1 VSSAVPSARAF
12 ERLVDELAREVGGRA
27 AVSWAHATALAKH
40 AADHGLIESVG
51 GAPGPD
57 STRRALDALAGSHPA
72 LAPLADPQVV
82 ALWERPISR
91 GDWEAAAR
99 FWETASLAD
108 DGYRVDG
115 YRLGDAYQALSA
127 DARKNRALCQTPP
140 WVADLLL
147 ELSVVPAADEV
158 GADEI
163 RMIDPTCGTGHVLL
177 AAFHRLRVHQP
188 RGRATRA
195 PVSRQRSLER
205 ALQAVH
211 GVELD
216 NYAAMVAR
224 YRLLATTAAILDVP
238 IARVPAQWPVQVA
251 AADTLL
257 DAEEPLL
264 QPGTYH
270 AVVGNPPY
278 ITPRDAKLREAVRR
292 AYPEVCS
299 GKYSLALPFSVLMT
313 RLAKPAGRVTQL
325 TANSFMKRE
334 FGRRFIEQYLP
345 QLDLEW
351 VIDTS
356 GCYIPGHGTPTVI
369 LSWRHRKPQ
378 RRTVTTIQGNRGE
391 PRVPDNPARGLV
403 WRAIEEAVHERLAYD
418 RLLRGLEAQQRA
430 YEVASPSR
438 LCNSMSHCIVVSV
451 AGSPARTESSP

>member
-1 VSSAVPSARAF
+1 VSSAAPSARAF

-40 AADHGLIESVG
+40 AAEHGLIESVDG
-51 GAPGPD
+51 TLGPD
-57 STRRALDALAGSHPA
+57 STRRALETLAGSHPA

-82 ALWERPISR
+82 ALWDRPISR
-91 GDWEAAAR
+91 RGWQAAAQ
-99 FWETASLAD
+99 FWEKTPVAD
-108 DGYRVDG
+108 DGHRVDG

-127 DARKNRALCQTPP
+127 DARKNRALCQTPK

-147 ELSVVPAADEV
+147 ELSVVPAVDEV

-163 RMIDPTCGTGHVLL
+163 RMADPSCGTGHILL
-177 AAFHRLRVHQP
+177 AAFHRIRVHQP
-188 RGRATRA
+188 RGRAPRA
-195 PVSRQRSLER
+195 PASQERSLER
-205 ALQAVH
+205 ALRAVH
-211 GVELD
+211 GIELD
-216 NYAAMVAR
+216 SYAAAVAR
-224 YRLLATTAAILDVP
+224 YRLLATTAAILGGP
-238 IARVPAQWPVQVA
+238 ITRVPAHWPVQVA
-251 AADTLL
+251 AADALL
-257 DAEEPLL
+257 DTEEPLL
-264 QPGTYH
+264 RPGTYH

-278 ITPRDAKLREAVRR
+278 ITPRDGKLRDAVRR

-334 FGRRFIEQYLP
+334 FGRRFITEYLP
-345 QLDLEW
+345 RLDLEW

-369 LSWRHRKPQ
+369 LSWRHQRPQ
-378 RRTVTTIQGNRGE
+378 GRTVTTVRGNRGE
-391 PRVPDNPARGLV
+391 PRVPENPARGLV

-418 RLLRGLEAQQRA
+418 RLLRGLQAHNHTSEIA
-430 YEVASPSR
+430 
-438 LCNSMSHCIVVSV
+438 
-451 AGSPARTESSP
+451 